1 MLKYFLNKTKTSLD
15 NKESIFIHIPK
26 CGGSTFVGLLMDSV
40 KPQNFDPSTPTHKIN
55 KVGNTKIMHVDFNS
69 IERKFKAPTIF
80 NSNKNQEFIDSQLF
94 ILFRDPVER
103 IVSEFNFQYHILN
116 GKNGDQKAALLSK
129 LKRRPNSIEEYIE
142 YKETQNY
149 QTKFLLGKPLGH
161 TKNISTNDFKKIIN
175 TIEFLPIHCGITNQ
189 YASFLNLFE
198 KKTGVKLKKKVLVRK
213 KTPFLYFDP
222 VSEATKKRI
231 IALNKYDYQLF
242 EYANEKIVINKNKF
256 IFQEKDQFIV

>member
-1 MLKYFLNKTKTSLD
+1 MLKYFFNKSKNSLD

-26 CGGSTFVGLLMDSV
+26 CGGSTFVGLLMDSI
-40 KPQNFDPSTPTHKIN
+40 KPKNFDPTTLTHKID
-55 KVGNTKIMHVDFNS
+55 KVGNTRILHIDFNS
-69 IERKFKAPTIF
+69 KDRKFKAPTIF
-80 NSNKNQEFIDSQLF
+80 NSNQNQKFINSQLF

-103 IVSEFNFQYHILN
+103 IISEFNFQYHILN
-116 GKNGDQKAALLSK
+116 GKNGDQKAAILSK
-129 LKRRPNSIEEYIE
+129 LKPRPNSIEEYIE
-142 YKETQNY
+142 FKETQNY
-149 QTKFLLGKPLGH
+149 QTKFLLGKPLRYA
-161 TKNISTNDFKKIIN
+161 KNVGANDFKKIIN
-175 TIEFLPIHCGITNQ
+175 TIEGLSIYCGITNQ

-222 VSEATKKRI
+222 VSEATKRRI

-242 EYANEKIVINKNKF
+242 EYAKEKIVINKNKF

>member
-1 MLKYFLNKTKTSLD
+1 MLKYFFNKSKNSLD

-26 CGGSTFVGLLMDSV
+26 CGGSTFVGLLMDSI
-40 KPQNFDPSTPTHKIN
+40 KPKNFDPTTLTHKID
-55 KVGNTKIMHVDFNS
+55 KVGNTRILHIDFNS
-69 IERKFKAPTIF
+69 KDRKFKAPTIF
-80 NSNKNQEFIDSQLF
+80 NSNQNQEFINSQLF

-103 IVSEFNFQYHILN
+103 IISEFNFQYHILN
-116 GKNGDQKAALLSK
+116 GKNGDQKAAILSK
-129 LKRRPNSIEEYIE
+129 LKPRPNSIEEYIE
-142 YKETQNY
+142 FKETQNY
-149 QTKFLLGKPLGH
+149 QTKFLLGKPLRYA
-161 TKNISTNDFKKIIN
+161 KNVGANDFKKIIN
-175 TIEFLPIHCGITNQ
+175 TIEGLSIYCGITNQ

-222 VSEATKKRI
+222 VSEATKRRI

-242 EYANEKIVINKNKF
+242 EYAKEKIVINKNKF

>member
-1 MLKYFLNKTKTSLD
+1 MLKYFLNNSKISID

-40 KPQNFDPSTPTHKIN
+40 KPQNFDPTTPTHKID

-69 IERKFKAPTIF
+69 IDRKFKAPSIF
-80 NSNKNQEFIDSQLF
+80 NPNKNQEFIDSQLF

-103 IVSEFNFQYHILN
+103 IISEFNFQYHILN

-149 QTKFLLGKPLGH
+149 QIKFLLGKPLGYA
-161 TKNISTNDFKKIIN
+161 KNISSNNFKTIIK
-175 TIEFLPIHCGITNQ
+175 TIDDLPIHCGITNQ

-198 KKTGVKLKKKVLVRK
+198 KQTGIKLKKKVLVRK
-213 KTPFLYFDP
+213 KTPFLYFDS

-231 IALNKYDYQLF
+231 IAINKYDYQLF
-242 EYANEKIVINKNKF
+242 EYAKEKIDINNKKF
-256 IFQEKDQFIV
+256 TFKEKDQFIV